1 MADDKNIETEAEQ
14 EVDITEKVHY
24 LLKYG
29 LIGLVVLAVV
39 VAGSIYFYQNQ
50 HNYLTVYDAKVSS
63 QLVGVKVKADGKIT
77 EMLVEDGAHV
87 EAGDVIAKV
96 AVKVTPED
104 IKQLEQTVELSKQNL
119 EQLKKGQTVTVPVA
133 GSGFNPAAQQNLAN
147 AEARMNRMN
156 ELFEMGAVS
165 AIKRDEAIADYQ
177 AAEAAASMAAPQPS
191 YHTMTQP
198 TDPKIIEQAELQLK
212 QTEAAL
218 ANAKQDSQA
227 TEIVA
232 PVAGTVY
239 CTDVKVDSDVKAGQ
253 VIVQVGNSDDIWVEA
268 RLDDGQAEK
277 VRLGQF
283 VVFRIGRQEFQGAVQ
298 EITEP
303 ADDASENTANTD
315 AGAPQMTSDGKTV
328 VKITIPNSSA
338 AELRPGDGVDV
349 RFALES

>member
-29 LIGLVVLAVV
+29 LIGLVILAVIT
-39 VAGSIYFYQNQ
+39 AGGIYFYHNQ

-96 AVKVTPED
+96 AVKVTPEE

-119 EQLKKGQTVTVPVA
+119 EQLKKGQTITVPVT

-177 AAEAAASMAAPQPS
+177 AAEAAASMAAPQVS
-191 YHTMTQP
+191 YQTTTQP

-239 CTDVKVDSDVKAGQ
+239 YTDVKTDSDVKAGQ

-268 RLDDGQAEK
+268 RLDEEQADK

-283 VVFRIGRQEFQGAVQ
+283 VTFKAGSQELQGAVQ

-303 ADDASENTANTD
+303 EGDAAENTANTD
-315 AGAPQMTSDGKTV
+315 AGAPEPAGDGKIV
-328 VKITIPNSSA
+328 VKITIPASSI
-338 AELRPGDGVDV
+338 ELRPGDKVNV
-349 RFALES
+349 KFALES